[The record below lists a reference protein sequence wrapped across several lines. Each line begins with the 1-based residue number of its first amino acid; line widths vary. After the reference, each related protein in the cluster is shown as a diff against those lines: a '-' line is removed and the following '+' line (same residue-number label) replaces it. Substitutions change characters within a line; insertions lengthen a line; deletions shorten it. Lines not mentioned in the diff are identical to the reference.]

1 MDLIC
6 LGRTVGSVGAEQVA
20 ARLQRGQASV
30 GDLPTLGDE
39 VLGEEPLVRVV
50 FMKLVGREDAGE
62 HWHSGVE
69 LHPHQPADDGV
80 GDELVTVDAPVD
92 DQTGGH
98 DGVEPTGL
106 GEQLGVERDLE
117 GPGQLEGLH
126 LGDACRGDLK
136 KTSSGAVDQVGMPT
150 RLDEGHGGRGPG
162 SGR

>member
-1 MDLIC
+1 MCIRDRFDMVFQFEHMGVDHGMG
-6 LGRTVGSVGAEQVA
+6 GRYDI
-20 ARLQRGQASV
+20 R
-30 GDLPTLGDE
+30 
-39 VLGEEPLVRVV
+39 
-50 FMKLVGREDAGE
+50 
-62 HWHSGVE
+62 
-69 LHPHQPADDGV
+69 
-80 GDELVTVDAPVD
+80 PVD

-98 DGVEPTGL
+98 DGVESTGL